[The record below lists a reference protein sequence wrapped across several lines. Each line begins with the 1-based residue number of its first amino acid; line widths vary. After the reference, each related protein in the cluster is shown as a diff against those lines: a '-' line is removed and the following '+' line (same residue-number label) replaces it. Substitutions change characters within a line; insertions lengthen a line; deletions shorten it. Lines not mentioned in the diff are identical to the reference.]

1 MIEPLAK
8 ELGVGGNRDPR
19 IIASWYDIPLPQSHT
34 ILARLPLKAVVTTN
48 YDNLLERALSERKVT
63 KNWAG
68 ADHLSTI

>member
-48 YDNLLERALSERKVT
+48 YDLSERKVT